1 MILGPLPE
9 VHMFSHIV
17 LGTNDLGAAISFY
30 DRVMAT
36 LGFARHD
43 TGDTYAGYGKAADIG
58 SGQNCLWINMPLD
71 GKPATS
77 GNGTNIALLAE
88 DRQSVNAFHAA
99 AIEQGAQDEGA
110 PGLRGEV
117 HPHFY
122 AAYCRDPD
130 GHKLVIV
137 CHKGSADAA
146 G

>member
-1 MILGPLPE
+1 
-9 VHMFSHIV
+9 MFSHIV
-17 LGTNDLGAAISFY
+17 LGTNDLDAAIAFY

-36 LGFARHD
+36 LGVARHD

-71 GKPATS
+71 GKSATS

-99 AIEQGAQDEGA
+99 AIEHGGQDEGA
-110 PGLRGEV
+110 PGLRAEV

>member
-1 MILGPLPE
+1 
-9 VHMFSHIV
+9 MFSHIV
-17 LGTNDLGAAISFY
+17 LGTNDLDAAIAFY

-58 SGQNCLWINMPLD
+58 SGRNCLWINMPLD
-71 GKPATS
+71 GELATY

-88 DRQSVNAFHAA
+88 SRQAVDAFHTA
-99 AIEQGAQDEGA
+99 AIKHGGQDEGA
-110 PGLRGEV
+110 PGLRDEV

-137 CHKGSADAA
+137 CHKDSAETA